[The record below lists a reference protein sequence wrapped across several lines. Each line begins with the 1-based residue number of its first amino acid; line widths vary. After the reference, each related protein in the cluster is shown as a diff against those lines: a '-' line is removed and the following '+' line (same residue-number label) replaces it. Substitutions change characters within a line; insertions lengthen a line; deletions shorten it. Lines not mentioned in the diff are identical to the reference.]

1 MIKYIFL
8 IALALLYS
16 CNNLE
21 KKKKS
26 EMNIDQTLVKAKE
39 ESTSTNILLKKYNVY
54 INNLDSSDVNS
65 SSTAMS
71 RFKELFKEEDKI
83 LCDSAFVIFNN
94 LYEKLDRNLNELHEK
109 DTTNYES
116 LVLLTQNG
124 KKRIISKKLL
134 DYKQK
139 LKDNGFEIS
148 EEEGITFIQKDRDF
162 ISKHFYPYVS
172 HIMKDYLSKLNQEN
186 KEGFASDAELIIAP
200 NIFVERMIWYENF
213 INNNLNFLFISNCKE
228 NRKYLL
234 TFSLIGMDN
243 TPVFDNETNKLSE
256 YYKDLYEYLIS
267 KHQNSQTTKI
277 IKPYYMAFKNSQPKL
292 AKELIMEYKSKKLI
306 FDYNE

>member
-8 IALALLYS
+8 ITLALLYS
-16 CNNLE
+16 CDNLE

-26 EMNIDQTLVKAKE
+26 AIILDQTLIKAKE
-39 ESTSTNILLKKYNVY
+39 ESITTNILLKKYNVY
-54 INNLDSSDVNS
+54 INNLDSLDANS
-65 SSTAMS
+65 SSNATS

-83 LCDSAFVIFNN
+83 LCDNAFVIFNN

-124 KKRIISKKLL
+124 KKPLISKKLL

-162 ISKHFYPYVS
+162 ISKHFYPCVS
-172 HIMKDYLSKLNQEN
+172 HTTKDYLSKLNQEN
-186 KEGFASDAELIIAP
+186 KEGFASDAGLIIAP
-200 NIFVERMIWYENF
+200 NIFAERMIWYENF

-292 AKELIMEYKSKKLI
+292 AKELIMEYKYKKLI
-306 FDYNE
+306 FDYNK